1 MINNNINGIDGG
13 KEDENIKWVE
23 GRSCRILPFAR
34 RKPHHG
40 CGRHEGEDE
49 TRMRVDINA
58 GYLQTRHRL
67 HHLKKASIGA
77 GDDHLLHVAE
87 APAPTHSV
95 HSALGPCS
103 KVEIVEVAVDQV
115 GLVCHLPGLHH
126 WGGGLRLC

>member
-1 MINNNINGIDGG
+1 MAAKRMRTSSGWRADLVVSCLLQ
-13 KEDENIKWVE
+13 DENHTMVVDDMKV
-23 GRSCRILPFAR
+23 
-34 RKPHHG
+34 K
-40 CGRHEGEDE
+40 DE

-87 APAPTHSV
+87 APAPAHSV